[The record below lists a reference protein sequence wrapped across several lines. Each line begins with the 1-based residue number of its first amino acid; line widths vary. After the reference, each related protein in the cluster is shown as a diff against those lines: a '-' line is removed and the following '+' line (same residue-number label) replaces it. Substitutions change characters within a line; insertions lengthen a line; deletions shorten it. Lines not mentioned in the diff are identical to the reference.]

1 MLAFLIQTVL
11 ISLSGVMAPGP
22 ITAVTVGKGSS
33 SPYAGAFVAVGHGI
47 VEFPLMAAVY
57 FGAGY
62 LVSVAPVKAAVFSLG
77 GAFLLFMGVGM
88 LRSIGVIRVESPGSG
103 GAPVAAGI
111 LLSLWNPY
119 FLVWW
124 ATVGAALIT
133 QAIKFGPA
141 GFLLFAIVHWM
152 CDAVWLFFLSAASYR
167 GGHVF
172 GAVFQK
178 TVSVVCGAFLIF
190 FGGKFLYDA
199 VLIYVR

>member
-1 MLAFLIQTVL
+1 MLAFLIQTML

-22 ITAVTVGKGSS
+22 ITAVTIGKGSV
-33 SPYAGAFVAVGHGI
+33 SPYAGALVAVGHGI

-88 LRSIGVIRVESPGSG
+88 LRSIGSVRVESAG
-103 GAPVAAGI
+103 GRGTPVVAGA
-111 LLSLWNPY
+111 LFSLWNPY
-119 FLVWW
+119 FLIWW

-133 QAIKFGPA
+133 QAVKFGA
-141 GFLLFAIVHWM
+141 IGFLLFAVVHWM
-152 CDAVWLFFLSAASYR
+152 CDAVWLSFLSAASYR

-172 GAVFQK
+172 GAVFRK
-178 TVSVVCGAFLIF
+178 TVFVVCGFFLLF

-199 VLIYVR
+199 VLMYAR